1 MEKDSG
7 ASNGRRPLGRLS
19 VLAVAVAVL
28 GLGLPAARQVAA
40 SSPELTVS
48 IGSASVVLTAQG
60 KPAILFP
67 VTLSTAATSTV
78 SVSYATRSGT
88 AKAGKSFLGA
98 SGTITFSVNRKT
110 GRTPVTMFTTVSVN
124 PSGAGATPG
133 GFTITLSNPRGVS
146 LGNAVGVGKI
156 LPRAA
161 GSAVRVYTSDMTI
174 YDGTGGG
181 SRLGR
186 VHVTL
191 SRPAPK
197 PVTVNYSVAS
207 ASAVAGKHF
216 RAPKSGRLQIGTGGL
231 AGWVDVKVVSGSVT
245 GSPRSLS
252 VKLTKSVGASISRA
266 TGVVTIMP
274 EPSALTFDDEFN
286 GPGLDLSKWQP
297 NWLGDTNASIT
308 KPIHSLEQSC
318 YDPSQVSQPGDG
330 YLHLTAVARTCLA
343 DNGITYN
350 YASGLVESRP
360 YFTFTYGYLEA
371 RMWLPA
377 NTGQTANWPAF
388 WADGTGAWPSTGE
401 LDVIEGLHG
410 RDCFHFHSSAGAPGG
425 CATLD
430 TPAGWHT
437 FGARWAPGSV
447 TYFYDGQKVGEV
459 TEGVTDAP
467 MYPIVNLGVGG
478 EGGAPFLPATVLV
491 DWVRITR

>member
-1 MEKDSG
+1 
-7 ASNGRRPLGRLS
+7 
-19 VLAVAVAVL
+19 VLAAVL
-28 GLGLPAARQVAA
+28 AMFSLGLPTTPGAAAG
-40 SSPELTVS
+40 SPELTVS

-60 KPAILFP
+60 RPSILFP

-78 SVSYATRSGT
+78 SVAYSTRSGT
-88 AKAGKSFLGA
+88 AQAGKSFRAA
-98 SGTITFSVNRKT
+98 SGKITFSVNDKT
-110 GRTPVTMFTTVSVN
+110 GKTPVTVFTSVSVN
-124 PSGAGATPG
+124 PSSAGATPG
-133 GFTITLSNPRGVS
+133 GFTITLSNPQGVS
-146 LGNAVGVGKI
+146 LGNAVGVGRI

-161 GSAVRVYTSDMTI
+161 GAAVRVYTSDMSI
-174 YDGTGGG
+174 YGGTSGG

-197 PVTVNYSVAS
+197 PVTVSYSVAS

-216 RAPKSGRLQIGTGGL
+216 RAPKSGQLKIANGGL

-245 GSPRSLS
+245 GAPRSLS
-252 VKLTKSVGASISRA
+252 VKLTKSVGATISRA
-266 TGVVTIMP
+266 KGVITIMP
-274 EPSALTFDDEFN
+274 EPSALLFDDEFN
-286 GPGLDLSKWQP
+286 GPALDLSKWQP
-297 NWLGDTNASIT
+297 NWLGENNATIT
-308 KPIHSLEQSC
+308 KPIHSLELSC

-330 YLHLTAVARTCLA
+330 YLHLTAVARTCRA

-350 YASGLVESRP
+350 YASGLVEARP

-377 NTGQTANWPAF
+377 NDGQTANWPAF
-388 WADGTGAWPSTGE
+388 WADGTGSWPTTGE
-401 LDVIEGLHG
+401 LDVMEGLHG
-410 RDCFHFHSSAGAPGG
+410 SDCFHFHSPGGAPGG
-425 CATLD
+425 CAALD
-430 TPAGWHT
+430 APAGWHT

-447 TYFYDGQKVGEV
+447 TFFYDGQEVGEI
-459 TEGVTDAP
+459 TDGVTDAP

-478 EGGAPFLPATVLV
+478 QGGAPFVPSTVLV